1 LSTDNILGEITVAKS
16 SVPQT
21 APLAEALVQKM
32 SRFGSL
38 YVQWVR
44 SQMPETEGMTL
55 PRLTLLGLLAGKG
68 ERVMMTELSELMG
81 VSPRNITVLVDGLER
96 EGFVR
101 RLPHERDR
109 RVTLVEITTSGKQ
122 VAQQM
127 MAPHQAAVGQLFQ
140 DLSTVDQKQ
149 LHELLE
155 KLLAAL
161 AQRGVGSVGVR
172 G

>member
-1 LSTDNILGEITVAKS
+1 
-16 SVPQT
+16 
-21 APLAEALVQKM
+21 
-32 SRFGSL
+32 
-38 YVQWVR
+38 
-44 SQMPETEGMTL
+44 
-55 PRLTLLGLLAGKG
+55 
-68 ERVMMTELSELMG
+68 MG

-127 MAPHQAAVGQLFQ
+127 MAPHQAAVSQLFQ